1 MPLHTKKQFADLC
14 GIKTGDLSNYQ
25 KRSKVVYSGEYV
37 DDSIEPNISFLKK
50 CLDKKNGQQV
60 SETPKEE
67 TLPVTKELTTLNIS
81 EPKFRTPK
89 APNVKP
95 PKEKNGGVYELSQD
109 KILLQIENLELKN
122 RELEQKLNVRDGATI
137 PKEPVVLSFQY
148 INKNMCRNIKVGIE
162 NLITRYEKN
171 FTPAQFADI
180 RAAIVKEINHAQTN
194 AVAESKKNIAEII
207 LISSSKKEVG
217 ERE

>member
-25 KRSKVVYSGEYV
+25 KRGKVVYSGEYV
-37 DDSIEPNISFLKK
+37 DDNIEPNISFFKK
-50 CLDKKNGQQV
+50 AQDKKNGQQV
-60 SETPKEE
+60 PETPKEE
-67 TLPVTKELTTLNIS
+67 TLPATKELTTINYS
-81 EPKFRTPK
+81 EPKYKAPK
-89 APNVKP
+89 TPNVKP
-95 PKEKNGGVYELSQD
+95 PKEKEATGYSLANEKVA
-109 KILLQIENLELKN
+109 LQIENLELKN
-122 RELEQKLNVRDGATI
+122 REMEEKINTKLGNTI

>member
-25 KRSKVVYSGEYV
+25 KRGKVLYSGDWV
-37 DDSIEPNISFLKK
+37 DDSIEPNIYFLKK
-50 CLDKKNGQQV
+50 AQDKKNGQQV
-60 SETPKEE
+60 PETAKEE
-67 TLPVTKELTTLNIS
+67 TLPVTKELTTINYS
-81 EPKFRTPK
+81 EPKFKTPK
-89 APNVKP
+89 VPNVKP
-95 PKEKNGGVYELSQD
+95 PKEKEATGYNLANEKVA
-109 KILLQIENLELKN
+109 LQIENLELKN
-122 RELEQKLNVRDGATI
+122 REMEEKINTKLGNTI

-180 RAAIVKEINHAQTN
+180 RAAIVKEINHAQAN

-207 LISSSKKEVG
+207 LISSNKKEVG